1 MSTTSLPY
9 LTLISFQLYDVI
21 MDEITSTTTLTD
33 TQPLVLVQ
41 LESGNTA
48 AVVYSVSFGE
58 IVVATLLLVL
68 VVLKIVE
75 IWRYQ
80 PWIARS

>member
-1 MSTTSLPY
+1 MD
-9 LTLISFQLYDVI
+9 DV
-21 MDEITSTTTLTD
+21 ITSTTTLTD
-33 TQPLVLVQ
+33 TQPLMLVQ

>member
-1 MSTTSLPY
+1 M
-9 LTLISFQLYDVI
+9 
-21 MDEITSTTTLTD
+21 
-33 TQPLVLVQ
+33 LVQ

-58 IVVATLLLVL
+58 IVVALLLLAL
-68 VVLKIVE
+68 VILKVIE

-80 PWIARS
+80 PWIAR